1 MKGIVFTEFT
11 EMVESRY
18 GLGVLDDLLMA
29 CDLPSKGI
37 YTSVGTYDH
46 HELVMLLVTFSK
58 QKQIPLPKLLEDFG
72 IYLFRSFSRL
82 YPLLFEKPGNVL
94 DFLESVENYIHVE
107 VRKLYPDAEL
117 PRFICEHRDERSLTL
132 IYISDKSMADL
143 AVGLIKGALAYYDE
157 QGVVKCI
164 PATENN
170 STRLIIELV

>member
-1 MKGIVFTEFT
+1 MKGVVFTEFT

-18 GLGVLDDLLMA
+18 GLGALDKLLEA
-29 CDLPSKGI
+29 CNLPSKGY

-46 HELVMLLVTFSK
+46 RELVDLLVTFSK
-58 QKQIPLPKLLEDFG
+58 QKQIPLPKLLEEFG

-82 YPLLFEKPGNVL
+82 YPMLFEKPDNIL

-132 IYISDKSMADL
+132 IYTSDKSMADL
-143 AVGLIKGALAYYDE
+143 AVGLIKGALVYYDE
-157 QGVVKCI
+157 QGIVKCI
-164 PATENN
+164 HDTEKN
-170 STRLIIELV
+170 STRLIIELL